1 MTPMTFAYT
10 PAQQSV
16 LDRAR
21 AAADRHVRPV
31 AQAIDASG
39 RIPEAMTTALSA
51 EGIWPAPDAVS
62 ALGVV
67 EEIAAASAAVA
78 ASIALA
84 GAVAGD
90 AGLPGLRGFTSAAS
104 GAASADARVAVA
116 GIALGIGR
124 AALAEAIG
132 LLKDAGAR
140 PKGSEQTP
148 HWVLA
153 DAATELDG
161 ARLLALKAAQTLG
174 RGQTADAEAAT
185 AQSFANMAAQKAV
198 EAALRILGP
207 EGYRQGT
214 VLERL
219 TRDQRA
225 ASLLTGTEEE
235 PRAVVAAGTLPQ

>member
-1 MTPMTFAYT
+1 MTFAYT

-16 LDRAR
+16 QDRAR
-21 AAADRHVRPV
+21 AAADRHVRPA
-31 AQAIDASG
+31 AQAIDAGG
-39 RIPEAMTTALSA
+39 RIPDAVTTALAA
-51 EGIWPAPDAVS
+51 EALWPAPDAVS
-62 ALGVV
+62 ALVVV
-67 EEIAAASAAVA
+67 EEIAAASPAVA

-90 AGLPGLRGFTSAAS
+90 AGLPGLRGFASAAGGS
-104 GAASADARVAVA
+104 VSAEARVAVA
-116 GIALGIGR
+116 GLALGIGR
-124 AALAEAIG
+124 AALEEAIG
-132 LLKDAGAR
+132 VLKNAGAR

-153 DAATELDG
+153 DAATEIDG
-161 ARLLALKAAQTLG
+161 ARLLALKAAQTIG
-174 RGQTADAEAAT
+174 RGQAADAEAAM
-185 AQSFANMAAQKAV
+185 AQSFANLAAQKAV

-235 PRAVVAAGTLPQ
+235 PRAVAAAGTLPQ